1 MGIINEF
8 VKKLTHAKSE
18 DGFKEIL
25 ADINKAEETL
35 TQKQYNELLYQY
47 EQKYFDFQLKIKK

>member
-18 DGFKEIL
+18 DEFKEIL
-25 ADINKAEETL
+25 SDINKAEETL
-35 TQKQYNELLYQY
+35 TEKQYNELLYQY
-47 EQKYFDFQLKIKK
+47 EQKYFDFQLKVKK

>member
-18 DGFKEIL
+18 DEFKEIFS
-25 ADINKAEETL
+25 DINKAEETL

-47 EQKYFDFQLKIKK
+47 EQKYFDFEAKVKK